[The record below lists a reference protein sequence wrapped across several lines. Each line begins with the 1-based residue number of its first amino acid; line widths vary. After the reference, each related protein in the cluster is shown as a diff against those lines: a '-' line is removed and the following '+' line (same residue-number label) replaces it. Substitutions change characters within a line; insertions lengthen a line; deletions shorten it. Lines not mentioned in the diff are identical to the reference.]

1 MIGPMGNV
9 DDLRSM
15 ITGFR
20 VSMALSAAADL
31 GLSDQLAGGPRTV
44 ADLADAVS
52 ADEDTLHRLLRA
64 LATLGVYD
72 EQPDGTYANAS
83 LGEGLRSDVSGSL
96 RPLAR
101 TLQDPAMWAAWG
113 SLSDSVR
120 TGQNAFEALHGVD
133 VWTHRQGHPEHNAIF
148 NDNMTALSSSVAGA
162 VASAYDFAGLTSVVD
177 VGGGKG
183 ILLDAVL
190 TGHEHLTGTVFD
202 LDHVVAKAP
211 MSDALSGRWA
221 AATGSFFESVPAA
234 DAYLLKSILHDWPDD
249 RCVEILRT
257 CVRSL
262 NADGVVLVVET
273 VLGRPGYEVEAAFSD
288 LNMLVLPGGR
298 ERSEEEYAA
307 LFHAAGLRLTRVI
320 DTGTRMSIVEAKA
333 G

>member
-1 MIGPMGNV
+1 
-9 DDLRSM
+9 
-15 ITGFR
+15 
-20 VSMALSAAADL
+20 
-31 GLSDQLAGGPRTV
+31 
-44 ADLADAVS
+44 
-52 ADEDTLHRLLRA
+52 
-64 LATLGVYD
+64 
-72 EQPDGTYANAS
+72 
-83 LGEGLRSDVSGSL
+83 
-96 RPLAR
+96 
-101 TLQDPAMWAAWG
+101 MWAAWG

-133 VWTHRQGHPEHNAIF
+133 MWTHRQGHPEHNAIF

-183 ILLDAVL
+183 ILLEAVL

-211 MSDALSGRWA
+211 MSDAPSGRWA

-262 NADGVVLVVET
+262 NPDGVVLVVET

-288 LNMLVLPGGR
+288 LNMLVHARRPRTQRGGVRRPVPRRRPPPHPGHRHRHPDVHRRGQGGIVR
-298 ERSEEEYAA
+298 EEMAPPTGVSGAISSRTTDLGLGHPGTMTAWTTT
-307 LFHAAGLRLTRVI
+307 AGARDRDIL
-320 DTGTRMSIVEAKA
+320 
-333 G
+333 